1 MILASICA
9 AAAILIAVS
18 KGSNL
23 VELLFVFLIVGFWGF
38 VLFVASAGGE
48 RESQEFFLSHHCG
61 MNEVLLENSCSK
73 HPPTH
78 HLSIQEEEEIK
89 NPRCWGKQ
97 ASWPK

>member
-1 MILASICA
+1 LWH
-9 AAAILIAVS
+9 LQ
-18 KGSNL
+18 
-23 VELLFVFLIVGFWGF
+23 E
-38 VLFVASAGGE
+38 E
-48 RESQEFFLSHHCG
+48 RESQEFFLSHHGG

-78 HLSIQEEEEIK
+78 HLSIEDEEEIK

>member
-1 MILASICA
+1 LILASICA
-9 AAAILIAVS
+9 AAAILIALS

-23 VELLFVFLIVGFWGF
+23 VELLFVFFSLWVFGG
-38 VLFVASAGGE
+38 LFVASAGGE
-48 RESQEFFLSHHCG
+48 ESQEFFLSHRGG
-61 MNEVLLENSCSK
+61 MNKVLLENSCSK

-97 ASWPK
+97 PNWPK